1 MRILLTALNR
11 WIALLEQP
19 ATAVACQQVLQF
31 LTSSASVPLE
41 DLVHAAIAIEDPTE
55 HVTTLQDVY
64 NLSQKTDA
72 MTQMDPLAKL
82 KAEAD
87 ATVATAGA
95 AGPAPPPTDHS
106 LVRPAAIQLL
116 PAEVLHRI
124 ARYLN
129 AKDVSAFRCTCRS
142 LYQTCLYV
150 VPGLKASLFPHQ
162 KAALNWMRHREAGGS
177 QNYLHP
183 RFQAI
188 PACAVEGKE
197 QHGSQP
203 VLFLDTDTGDLQQS
217 GDLRRSSLGGLLC
230 DDPGLSSWSVGIWM
244 MLMPQGLLRA
254 WEDRLHAG
262 VDLEHTLG
270 ARLLGLS
277 V

>member
-1 MRILLTALNR
+1 MWCFWHIICTGPEAISGRSLCSKRLLPAMRILLTALNR

-19 ATAVACQQVLQF
+19 STAAACQHALQF
-31 LTSSASVPLE
+31 LTQSDAVNPQDLE
-41 DLVHAAIAIEDPTE
+41 HAAAAIQDPTE
-55 HVTTLQDVY
+55 RCSTLQDVY
-64 NLSQKTDA
+64 DLSQKSDA

-87 ATVATAGA
+87 AALATEDA
-95 AGPAPPPTDHS
+95 PAPTSPQ
-106 LVRPAAIQLL
+106 PAPELAQTRLADIQRL

-124 ARYLN
+124 AHYLN
-129 AKDVSAFRCTCRS
+129 AKDVSAFRCTCRMM
-142 LYQTCLYV
+142 YQTCLYI
-150 VPGLKASLFPHQ
+150 VPGLRANLFPHQ

-177 QNYLHP
+177 HNYLHP

-188 PACAVEGKE
+188 PACAVAGKE

-230 DDPGLSSWSVGIWM
+230 DDPGRSSSTV
-244 MLMPQGLLRA
+244 A
-254 WEDRLHAG
+254 SC
-262 VDLEHTLG
+262 TL
-270 ARLLGLS
+270 
-277 V
+277 